1 MSTYKKHRDKHLA
14 AVEKEYGGAV
24 PPDVYLAAWNESEAQ
39 AQGIFGLIS
48 ELLTYAHDALEA
60 DGVDDV
66 AFSNAIAE
74 IAAAATEWTRC
85 DDDWEDIE
93 ISDDSLAEGL
103 DGIVTGTTKISQMKR
118 RPDGLLACV
127 CQDPLMDILV
137 PDESLLDGT
146 SYKGIRSKIAEP
158 TTYNGA
164 LVAHRVFLSSP
175 FRVMW
180 GRKED
185 SDGEDA
191 RLLKV
196 LSR

>member
-1 MSTYKKHRDKHLA
+1 MSTYEKHRNKYLA
-14 AVEKEYGGAV
+14 AVEKEYGGSV
-24 PPDVYLAAWNESEAQ
+24 PPAEYLAAWNEGEAQ

-48 ELLTYAHDALEA
+48 EYLTIAHDALEA
-60 DGVDDV
+60 EQVDAE
-66 AFSNAIAE
+66 AFSQAIAD
-74 IAAAATEWTRC
+74 IAAASTEWLNVGE
-85 DDDWEDIE
+85 DWDDIE
-93 ISDDSLAEGL
+93 ITDESLAEGL
-103 DGIVTGTTKISQMKR
+103 NGVETGTTKITQMKR

-146 SYKGIRSKIAEP
+146 CYKGIRSKIAEP
-158 TTYNGA
+158 TTYNGE
-164 LVAHRVFLSSP
+164 LVAHRVFLSAP
-175 FRVMW
+175 FRVLW

-191 RLLKV
+191 RLLRV